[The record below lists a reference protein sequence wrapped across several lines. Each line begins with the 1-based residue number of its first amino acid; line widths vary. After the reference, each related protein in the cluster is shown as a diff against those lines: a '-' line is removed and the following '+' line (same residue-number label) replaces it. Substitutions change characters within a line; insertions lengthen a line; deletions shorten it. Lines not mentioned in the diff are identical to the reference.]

1 MAMIRET
8 GGASA
13 GGGRCLREGPKMQ
26 GAKAH
31 TGIAGNGRETTPT
44 VVPQTKGRGR
54 AAVHPH
60 SGCCGDMD
68 QLSNRC

>member
-26 GAKAH
+26 GAKAVH
-31 TGIAGNGRETTPT
+31 TLVSLGMAGKQLPLSCPKLRAVAEQRCTRTRY
-44 VVPQTKGRGR
+44 VVGT
-54 AAVHPH
+54 
-60 SGCCGDMD
+60 
-68 QLSNRC
+68 